1 VALPSEV
8 DEPESNKSSAR
19 AEDRGIPLP
28 PAEVEDAFFPT
39 TLMPVAEVFSA
50 MLSPKYC
57 ATNFLL
63 RFKGFARASSCV
75 EVRVLEWD
83 DLLTR
88 RHFSKNFLGVGAN
101 AMVADLCFRTMGSG
115 QGW

>member
-19 AEDRGIPLP
+19 AKDWCIQLP
-28 PAEVEDAFFPT
+28 PVEVEDAFFPT
-39 TLMPVAEVFSA
+39 TLMHVAEVFSA
-50 MLSPKYC
+50 MLSPDYC

-63 RFKGFARASSCV
+63 CFKGFARASSCV

-88 RHFSKNFLGVGAN
+88 HHFSKVFLGVGASV
-101 AMVADLCFRTMGSG
+101 AVADLRFHTMGSC